1 MTSSTHNDDQLTLQA
16 YCDGEL
22 DATAT
27 AEFERR
33 LAADAGLRDSYEHV
47 MSLRRSLRAIPA
59 ETIPSDLESR
69 VTSAIGAPR
78 RGNLWTWRALAACLL
93 IGALAG
99 SAAMTVVKRYQ
110 VHSDTASVLV
120 GNHIRS
126 LLAPQPFDIASSDR
140 HTVKPWFTTRLPESP
155 AVVDL
160 SAAGFTLVGGRIDV
174 IGHRPVPTIVY
185 KHAAHVIS
193 LTILPADQTIPDI
206 KIAGYHVLS
215 WRDAGFT
222 YIAVSDISDADLA
235 SFQQAFAN
243 EAKRL

>member
-1 MTSSTHNDDQLTLQA
+1 MTSATHNEDQLTLQA

-47 MSLRRSLRAIPA
+47 MALRRSLRAIPP
-59 ETIPSDLESR
+59 EIIPPDLESR
-69 VTSAIGAPR
+69 VTSAIRAPR
-78 RGNLWTWRALAACLL
+78 RSNRWTWRALAACLL
-93 IGALAG
+93 IGVLAG
-99 SAAMTVVKRYQ
+99 SAAMTFVERYQ
-110 VHSDTASVLV
+110 GRNDTASVVV

-155 AVVDL
+155 QVVDL

-174 IGHRPVPTIVY
+174 IGQRPVPTIVY

-193 LTILPADQTIPDI
+193 LTILPADQAVPDA
-206 KIAGYHVLS
+206 KVAGYRVLS

-222 YIAVSDISDADLA
+222 YVAVSDITDADLA
-235 SFQQAFAN
+235 SFQRAFVT